1 MLSMFMR
8 HHFLLGWLAM
18 YTCAGFTILR
28 TAIGMLTGFCVVW
41 FCPTAK
47 GTQPHIV
54 DTIRLVF
61 HSDQGA
67 TDLISL
73 LSLTNAK

>member
-1 MLSMFMR
+1 
-8 HHFLLGWLAM
+8 
-18 YTCAGFTILR
+18 
-28 TAIGMLTGFCVVW
+28 MLTAFCVVI
-41 FCPTAK
+41 FDTAK